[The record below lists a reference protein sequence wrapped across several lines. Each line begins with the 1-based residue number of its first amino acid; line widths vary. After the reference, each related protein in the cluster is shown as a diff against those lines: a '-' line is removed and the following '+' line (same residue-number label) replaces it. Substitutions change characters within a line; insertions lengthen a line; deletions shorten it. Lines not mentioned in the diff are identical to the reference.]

1 MTKTFSV
8 RSNPD
13 STLSKK
19 LQSDPEVGPDLD
31 SKILK
36 QERSRSLKKWLRPPL
51 VWSSPVLSKTDLS
64 TDQDLILRYPTY
76 LKVGRAYTKTA
87 SCGKE
92 FMRHEAL
99 RVDLLTLLRSCGIK
113 HWVVKITNMPKR

>member
-1 MTKTFSV
+1 MWCGKGEALRVRQFSLHGQQAERIG
-8 RSNPD
+8 RSKI
-13 STLSKK
+13 STL
-19 LQSDPEVGPDLD
+19 
-31 SKILK
+31 
-36 QERSRSLKKWLRPPL
+36 PPL
-51 VWSSPVLSKTDLS
+51 EKFLRTPM
-64 TDQDLILRYPTY
+64 LISDVRPMQ
-76 LKVGRAYTKTA
+76 VGRAYTKTA